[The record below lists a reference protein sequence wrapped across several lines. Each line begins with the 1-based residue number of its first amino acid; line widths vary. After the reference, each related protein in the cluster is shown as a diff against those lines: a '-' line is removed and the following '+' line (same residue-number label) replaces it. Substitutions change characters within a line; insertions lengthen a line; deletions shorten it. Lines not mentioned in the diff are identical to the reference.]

1 MSHTGAFEQSCFACG
16 TRNRIPR
23 ARLRQDPKCGKCGQ
37 KIFPRQP
44 VKIDDGSFARE
55 VEQSPIPVLVDFW
68 APWCAPCRMIAPSL
82 EQLAQEQ
89 GGKLKIAKLNVDENP
104 RIASRFGIRGIPALK
119 LFVDGQVAKDLV
131 GAMPKDQ
138 IWQGIAPHLNE

>member
-1 MSHTGAFEQSCFACG
+1 MSQNDSLEQVCFACG

-23 ARLRQDPKCGKCGQ
+23 DRLRQDPKCGKCGE
-37 KIFPRQP
+37 KIFPRVP
-44 VKIDDGSFARE
+44 VKIDDASFAQQ
-55 VEQSPIPVLVDFW
+55 VEKSPIPVLVDFW

-82 EQLAQEQ
+82 EHLAKEQ

-119 LFVDGQVAKDLV
+119 LFVGGEVAKDLV
-131 GAMPKDQ
+131 GAMPKEQ
-138 IWQGIAPHLNE
+138 IWQSIKPHL